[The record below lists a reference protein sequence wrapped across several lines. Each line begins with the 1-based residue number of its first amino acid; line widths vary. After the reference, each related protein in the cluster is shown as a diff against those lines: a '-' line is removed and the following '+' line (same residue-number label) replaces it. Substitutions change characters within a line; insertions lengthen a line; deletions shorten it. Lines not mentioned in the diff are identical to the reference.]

1 MTNSLQYRHSDGL
14 RRVMAVG
21 SLLLLLGVAA
31 GCDTTPATGPYVP
44 EGGVDASH
52 GSVMLE
58 DVWIDAPHG
67 AHAGADTSLR
77 MYVDNGSDHR
87 DAIVKVSTPVA
98 RSVRLLRN
106 GHPVQRLTIGVHQA
120 QDMEWPRGSDGVEL
134 VHLKHGVEPGQWY
147 PVTVTF
153 AHSPAVTM
161 RITIAPLGA
170 VHRR

>member
-14 RRVMAVG
+14 RRVRVAG

-44 EGGVDASH
+44 DGGVDASH

-77 MYVDNGSDHR
+77 MYVDNGSDHS
-87 DAIVKVSTPVA
+87 DAIVKVSTPLA
-98 RSVRLLRN
+98 RSVRLLRD
-106 GHPVQRLTIGVHQA
+106 GHPVQRLPIGIQKT
-120 QDMEWPRGSDGVEL
+120 QDLEWHKGSDGVEL
-134 VHLKHGVEPGQWY
+134 VHLKHGVQPGRWY
-147 PVTVTF
+147 PVTVRF

-161 RITIAPLGA
+161 RVTTAPLGVA
-170 VHRR
+170 HPR